1 MMISILMPYYNK
13 RLYVKESIISV
24 IDQSFKDFELIIIYD
39 DETKKDLD
47 YIKSLEKMD
56 KRIKLII
63 NQKNLGAGLSRNRGI
78 DYAKGEF
85 IAFIDSDDLWRK
97 DKLQKQITIMK
108 KNNYDFS
115 HTDYEIID
123 QDGKIRG
130 KRVAKNFFQVNDLIK
145 SCDIGLST
153 VILSKK
159 ILSLEKRF
167 PNLKTKED
175 FILWLKILEYKIPI
189 YSINETLTSW
199 RKLENSLSSSLIQK
213 LKDAFIVYN
222 KYMKFNFFKSIYYI
236 LCLSINY
243 IKKNK

>member
-108 KNNYDFS
+108 K
-115 HTDYEIID
+115 IIMT
-123 QDGKIRG
+123 
-130 KRVAKNFFQVNDLIK
+130 L
-145 SCDIGLST
+145 
-153 VILSKK
+153 VIL
-159 ILSLEKRF
+159 
-167 PNLKTKED
+167 T
-175 FILWLKILEYKIPI
+175 
-189 YSINETLTSW
+189 
-199 RKLENSLSSSLIQK
+199 
-213 LKDAFIVYN
+213 
-222 KYMKFNFFKSIYYI
+222 MK
-236 LCLSINY
+236 
-243 IKKNK
+243 

>member
-1 MMISILMPYYNK
+1 MISILMPYYNK